1 MTTANIIKA
10 LEAIATLTSDT
21 FYADSIGLSGSAIK
35 ALHSYGYIEP
45 TGQMK
50 PLTIIV
56 KQGTKELTISVKEW
70 TVTALYKALI
80 H

>member
-21 FYADSIGLSGSAIK
+21 FYADSIGLSGNTVK
-35 ALHSYGYIEP
+35 ALRNIGYIEP
-45 TGQMK
+45 TGQTK

-56 KQGTKELTISVKEW
+56 KQGTEELTISVKEW

>member
-10 LEAIATLTSDT
+10 LEAIATLTNGT
-21 FYADSIGLSGSAIK
+21 FYADHIGLNGNTVK
-35 ALHSYGYIEP
+35 ALHSHGYIEP

-50 PLTIIV
+50 PLTITV
-56 KQGTKELTISVKEW
+56 KQGTKELTLSVKEW